1 MVCAVGDSRGSPLL
15 PTGRRARRCRGYAQ
29 LPEWRSAAQ
38 GANRRRR
45 GHRLRCGLGW
55 RRAEV
60 LPGRRGR
67 VLDMVV
73 FSQTASVSS
82 MGSPTCTRCC
92 RPRSG
97 AAGSIGTASP
107 SPAGSRASAT
117 PAARV
122 SAPTPTGSPWPIWV
136 CGPPSASPITT
147 TSPTTGARTCASNRA
162 WRPRWGRATRAAPAG
177 AGPPAGC
184 GGGVGGPRADPAPP
198 GVRGHVCA
206 AEILGQL
213 LDNKFATVGVVARS
227 WPAWHRCSVWSAS
240 TAAPPT
246 APSLGSPQ
254 PNRSMT

>member
-15 PTGRRARRCRGYAQ
+15 PTGRRARRCRAYAQ

-206 AEILGQL
+206 RPRSSVSSSTTSSPRSASSRGAGRLGT
-213 LDNKFATVGVVARS
+213 AARS
-227 WPAWHRCSVWSAS
+227 GALR
-240 TAAPPT
+240 PPH
-246 APSLGSPQ
+246 PQ
-254 PNRSMT
+254 PHPRWAHHNRIGA